1 MNLNVSILFI
11 TRSFNIVTSRKANG
25 SIIEIS
31 SRYKHIV
38 ATIKKLR
45 SSEILPSDSCVHR
58 SEFR

>member
-38 ATIKKLR
+38 ATI
-45 SSEILPSDSCVHR
+45 
-58 SEFR
+58 